1 MAQYGVPGSGIFS
14 NDGSVS
20 LPPVPLQQPQNL
32 YRFGEQTIWS
42 TQFLVGGAGVANQ
55 TFRLFATPQGQ
66 NGQGFAPMSI
76 GETNLKEGGRIPSGV
91 AYDVFG
97 IACHVSAGLATGGVP
112 TSLAVPMDTDG
123 LIGDL
128 LNIQTN
134 AVLTWDFTQ
143 TQVDIAPIN
152 LVGAG
157 GGAYGALATAANAA
171 QIGHMNNGAG
181 AVWMYRKYPVALPGN
196 STFSILLR
204 FGTMALAIAGST
216 GANTSGVAV
225 KIVLLG
231 YYKNIVEIG

>member
-1 MAQYGVPGSGIFS
+1 MANYGVPGSGFFS
-14 NDGSVS
+14 ADSGVS
-20 LPPVPLQQPQNL
+20 LPPVPLDQPKNL

-42 TQFLVGGAGVANQ
+42 TQFLAATVGIANN
-55 TFRLFATPQGQ
+55 TFRTFATPQGQ

-97 IACHVSAGLATGGVP
+97 IACHVAAATTNANIALP
-112 TSLAVPMDTDG
+112 IDTDA

-134 AVLTWDFTQ
+134 GILTWDFTQ
-143 TQVDIAPIN
+143 TQVDIAPIV

-157 GGAYGALATAANAA
+157 GGAFGAVGGTNATP
-171 QIGHMNNGAG
+171 IGHMNNGAG
-181 AVWMYRKYPVALPGN
+181 SVWMYRKYPVALPGN

-204 FGTMALAIAGST
+204 FGNGAPAISGGAGT
-216 GANTSGVAV
+216 GIAV
-225 KIVLLG
+225 KVVLLG